1 MLFIRHSSISL
12 IVLAGCLAGETRAA
26 PIGIPGQGSSLPTPL
41 SLDGSSDSGGGYAP
55 RVNPLRG
62 VVPFD
67 RSSISLTMY
76 DADFNTMT
84 VNSLG
89 DWNCIRGST
98 LVDGGA
104 NRNGTGRILF
114 SWDETVSGTRTFIR
128 ATIRSSN
135 AEALFPASSVIN
147 FPGGGT
153 SPAVYWSWQF
163 GITDP
168 VNYQSNITQV
178 TLLRSSV
185 SLSRNGGQSYSAT
198 MTTTP
203 SIPHATNWMPGF
215 DPGQLMTTFGDGTNF
230 ILLQYEVAYVPPPGS
245 MVLVAAGLATIG
257 GRRRR

>member
-1 MLFIRHSSISL
+1 MLLSRHSSLSL
-12 IVLAGCLAGETRAA
+12 LLLAGCLVGTAHAA
-26 PIGIPGQGSSLPTPL
+26 PIGIPGQGSSLPAPL
-41 SLDGSSDSGGGYAP
+41 SFDGSHDSGGGYTP
-55 RVNPLRG
+55 RVNPTRG

-67 RSSISLTMY
+67 RSSLSLTMF
-76 DADFNTMT
+76 DQNFNSMT

-89 DWNCIRGST
+89 DWNCIRGSS
-98 LVDGGA
+98 LIDGGA

-135 AEALFPASSVIN
+135 AEALFPTSSVIT

-153 SPAVYWSWQF
+153 SPAAFWSWQF

-168 VNYQSNITQV
+168 VDFQSNITQV

-185 SLSRNGGQSYSAT
+185 SLSRNGGQSYSST

-203 SIPHATNWMPGF
+203 SIPHAADWRPGF
-215 DPGQLMTTFGDGTNF
+215 DPGQLMTAFGDGTNF

-245 MVLVAAGLATIG
+245 VVLVAAGLAAIG